1 MAASLIGIMALVW
14 VNITN
19 MIKPKPKGPQFQNNR
34 QAVANATPA
43 PMRSS
48 LTRSPVRSLMA
59 PQA

>member
-1 MAASLIGIMALVW
+1 MAASLMGIMALVW
-14 VNITN
+14 VNMSSSTS
-19 MIKPKPKGPQFQNNR
+19 PRPSGPQSQNSK

-43 PMRSS
+43 PMRSN